1 MANSTKVDFNL
12 SDVPVFSPEN
22 DAFILVVV
30 SALSLLGNNDYSLI
44 LEF

>member
-1 MANSTKVDFNL
+1 MANTTNVDFNL